1 MKKVYGKQVKAP
13 KMLYHT
19 SSPLYR
25 KSIMKHGLIPKIGHQ
40 LYDKDN
46 IKYRKAVY
54 LSYSPWSSTYVDDVE
69 LSQDGK
75 LTVWG
80 DLEYKG
86 DNFGWL
92 QVSFVVNTDLAIKI
106 IEMYMKKLGKLKTI
120 LEAAK

>member
-1 MKKVYGKQVKAP
+1 MENID
-13 KMLYHT
+13 LTIH
-19 SSPLYR
+19 
-25 KSIMKHGLIPKIGHQ
+25 
-40 LYDKDN
+40 KD
-46 IKYRKAVY
+46 IFLKYQPEAEKEAEDNDYEKNSLVFNK
-54 LSYSPWSSTYVDDVE
+54 LKLDVDDVE
-69 LSQDGK
+69 LGQDGE

-80 DLEYKG
+80 DLENKG